1 MKRKRKSLQSENLV
15 LERNNGIL
23 GTVQLKLLATELL
36 NEAIPIRVYEDRDR
50 FELARIGIPE
60 TVYCYRNWFDFTI
73 RRQLTG
79 PDASSLSKSG
89 LHTAY
94 CLLPTPYYLTV
105 ARIPTFDTPS
115 ASSGRDFVVPPYVGT
130 PQLAVNPI
138 LITI

>member
-1 MKRKRKSLQSENLV
+1 MKRKRKSLRSENLF
-15 LERNNGIL
+15 LERWNNGIL
-23 GTVQLKLLATELL
+23 GTVHLKLLATELL

-73 RRQLTG
+73 RRQLT
-79 PDASSLSKSG
+79 DRDRMLRVYRNRDCI
-89 LHTAY
+89 LLTAY
-94 CLLPTPYYLTV
+94 SILLTILQWLGSRLRF
-105 ARIPTFDTPS
+105 AC
-115 ASSGRDFVVPPYVGT
+115 RDFVVPPYVGT